1 MTQGRGRAAGAW
13 DAVDRHMR
21 GGMRTRLILVTF
33 TVAVVVNFT
42 WEMAQSFLYGPMG
55 TVRTATWRCF
65 VASLADAA
73 IVLALLGIGL
83 SAYRHAGRFA
93 GSSSVVAL
101 GTVLAM
107 AIEWSALDAGRWA
120 YDEQMPLIYG
130 TQIGILPVLQMAL
143 LPLVVLHVA
152 ARAARRARLTGK
164 GV

>member
-21 GGMRTRLILVTF
+21 GGMRIRLILVTF
-33 TVAVVVNFT
+33 VVGLVVNFT

-65 VASLADAA
+65 VASLTDAV
-73 IVLALLGIGL
+73 IVLALIGVGL
-83 SAYRHAGRFA
+83 SAYRHAGRFV
-93 GSSSVVAL
+93 GSASLVAL
-101 GTVLAM
+101 GTLLAM
-107 AIEWSALDAGRWA
+107 AIEWSAVEAGRWA
-120 YDEQMPLIYG
+120 YNERMPLIYG
-130 TQIGILPVLQMAL
+130 TQIGIVPVLQMAL